1 MEPGSVL
8 GVCAGQRAGGGGGC
22 DKPLLLQNV
31 ASRAMHI
38 SRTQGAS
45 QTDRLEGSPN
55 SSPKLERELGNA
67 GLLSGN
73 RRPNTP
79 PGPGVDVL
87 QAGGPLPGWSEW
99 LPPASA
105 PSYCSEIPDQNH
117 CVLSLS
123 RWRGAAAR
131 GAQHSPRC
139 HQCMW
144 HSLNCHRTGLVWF

>member
-1 MEPGSVL
+1 MTSH
-8 GVCAGQRAGGGGGC
+8 CS
-22 DKPLLLQNV
+22 LQNV

-87 QAGGPLPGWSEW
+87 QAGGPTARPVRV
-99 LPPASA
+99 A
-105 PSYCSEIPDQNH
+105 PSSFSSILLFRDP
-117 CVLSLS
+117 
-123 RWRGAAAR
+123 
-131 GAQHSPRC
+131 
-139 HQCMW
+139 
-144 HSLNCHRTGLVWF
+144 